1 MESNIKLNTKLIG
14 EIQGKFIVKSYQR
27 GYRWSKDEV
36 FRLLNDIEQNK
47 NDNYCLQPIVVK
59 RENDQ
64 YELIDGQQRLTTIF
78 LIYQYIHEKIP
89 YFSAPKFSLEFET
102 RLESKDYL
110 NNIDISKKNDNIDFW
125 YIAESYEAID
135 EWFSNEHQS
144 SLPYFLKYF
153 DEKVNVI
160 WYEVDKDTESIPLF
174 TRLNI
179 GKIPLTSSE
188 LVKAMFL
195 SKSLNHEKITENSQ
209 NEISLQWDN
218 IERSLKNN
226 SFWYFLTNKKTD
238 DYQTRI
244 DLILD
249 LMVNKPIDCREKYY
263 TFFEIDKMRKN
274 KTLKEIWNEIQ
285 YTYLTL
291 NDWYE
296 NHEFYHKIG
305 YLISSEYLSLQEI
318 YNNSKNKTKDEF
330 FKYLNNEIK
339 NSIKIEKNYGELNY
353 EKQNDKK
360 QIQRLLLLFNVE
372 SVRKNGENT
381 QWFPFNKYKYREN
394 GREIWS
400 LEHIHAQQSEGM
412 KTIEAWKEWL
422 SLHLNS
428 IKDVSPEDKELI
440 GRIEK
445 AIEKDNLTSDEFNE
459 LYQIILPKLTKTNTN
474 KNTIANL
481 ALLNSKDN
489 AALNNSTFDVKR
501 NKIIEMDK
509 KGYYI
514 PFCTKMVFFKYYSDS
529 KDNILHF
536 WDFNDMKSY
545 VDFIN
550 KILKEYLDN
559 QEIIIESEVNE
570 DE

>member
-1 MESNIKLNTKLIG
+1 MESNINLDTKLIG
-14 EIQGKFIVKSYQR
+14 KIEGNFIVKSYQR

-36 FRLLNDIEQNK
+36 FRLLTDIEQNK

-59 RENDQ
+59 KENDV

-78 LIYQYIHEKIP
+78 LIYEYIHEKIP
-89 YFSAPKFSLEFET
+89 YFSAPKFSLDYET
-102 RLESKDYL
+102 RPKSKDYL
-110 NNIDISKKNDNIDFW
+110 TNIDLSKKSENIDFW
-125 YIAESYEAID
+125 YMAEAFEAID
-135 EWFSNEHQS
+135 EWFSNNHQS
-144 SLPYFLKYF
+144 SLPYFIKYF
-153 DEKVNVI
+153 DEKVKVI
-160 WYEVDKDTESIPLF
+160 WYEVDQDTDSIPLF

-195 SKSLNHEKITENSQ
+195 SKLLNEEKIPENRQ

-218 IERSLKNN
+218 IEKSLRNDH
-226 SFWYFLTNKKTD
+226 FWYFLTNKKID

-249 LMVNKPIDCREKYY
+249 LLVNKPSNCKEKYY
-263 TFFEIDKMRKN
+263 TFFEIDKMKKD

-305 YLISSEYLSLQEI
+305 YLISSEYLTLQEI
-318 YNNSKNKTKDEF
+318 YNHSKNKTKDGFLDYINE
-330 FKYLNNEIK
+330 EIK
-339 NSIKIEKNYGELNY
+339 NSIKFEKNYGELNY
-353 EKQNDKK
+353 EQQSERN
-360 QIQRLLLLFNVE
+360 QIQRLLLLFNIE
-372 SVRKNGENT
+372 SVRKNGEQT
-381 QWFPFNKYKYREN
+381 QWFPFNKHKYREN
-394 GREIWS
+394 GKEIWS

-422 SLHLNS
+422 SLHLDS
-428 IKDVSPEDKELI
+428 IKVVAPEDKNLI
-440 GRIEK
+440 EQIEN
-445 AIEKDNLTSDEFNE
+445 AIRKENLNSEEFSD
-459 LYQIILPKLTKTNTN
+459 LYQKILPKLTKTNTN
-474 KNTIANL
+474 RNTIANL

-501 NKIIEMDK
+501 NRIINMDK

-514 PFCTKMVFFKYYSDS
+514 PFCTRMVFLKYYSDS

-536 WDFNDMKSY
+536 WDMNDMKAY
-545 VDFIN
+545 VGYIN
-550 KILKEYLDN
+550 EILKEYMDE
-559 QEIIIESEVNE
+559 QKIMIESEVNE
-570 DE
+570 NE